1 MNGNEWFNFT
11 LGWAKEGPDL
21 DTVLFVFSRLRDV
34 AVRLNGTE
42 VFVEDVTCDKHGV
55 VYLNGTT
62 VNEGTLIVVPLAGC
76 HITIL

>member
-11 LGWAKEGPDL
+11 LGWAKEGPDI

-42 VFVEDVTCDKHGV
+42 VFIEDVTCDKNGV
-55 VYLNGTT
+55 VYLQGTT
-62 VNEGTLIVVPLAGC
+62 VNGGSPMVVPLAGS
-76 HITIL
+76 HMTIL